1 MSKFTPGPWK
11 LETAPGGANDGWQIS
26 SENTSCG
33 KGRYVVLAS
42 RGPITGE
49 EFAGNAR
56 LIAAAPEMKDLL
68 WDAWQDL
75 NALSQGDQT
84 YDACYEA
91 TKTMEKIMSLLRRI
105 EGEDA

>member
-1 MSKFTPGPWK
+1 MSFTPGPWK

-42 RGPITGE
+42 RSPITGE

-56 LIAAAPEMKDLL
+56 LIAAAPELVDKFRE
-68 WDAWQDL
+68 
-75 NALSQGDQT
+75 ALRIITTQT
-84 YDACYEA
+84 PQH
-91 TKTMEKIMSLLRRI
+91 KINEFLKGAAELLRRI
-105 EGEDA
+105 KGEEETK